1 MVVNEFDKLLNIAK
15 EAAIVGANALKNN
28 SKSLKRAHYGKLHD
42 VKLKAD
48 KVAENVIVDF
58 LLVKT
63 GIEIISEE
71 MWENSN
77 FKLDNDSSDLLW
89 IVDPLDGSYN
99 FLHDIPFCCIS
110 IALWEGKKKPLLGVI
125 YNFYNNELFYGI
137 VGKGARL
144 NDIKINTSNIKH
156 INKAILCTGFP
167 VNMDYSEKNLAKFI
181 NKIMTWGKV
190 RLLGSAGLSLA
201 YVACGR
207 VDAYQEKDIMFW
219 DVAAG
224 ISLVKAAG
232 GVVDFVFSDER
243 KLKMRVTA
251 TNNYLKL
258 EN

>member
-1 MVVNEFDKLLNIAK
+1 MADEFDKLLNIAK

-28 SKSLKRAHYGKLHD
+28 SKSLKRVHYGKLHD

-48 KVAENVIVDF
+48 KVAENNIVPF

-63 GIEIISEE
+63 GIKIISEE
-71 MWENSN
+71 MWENSH

-99 FLHDIPFCCIS
+99 FLHGIPFCCIS

-125 YNFYNNELFYGI
+125 YNFDNNEFFYGI
-137 VGKGARL
+137 VGKGSWL
-144 NDIKINTSNIKH
+144 NDLKINTSDIKD
-156 INKAILCTGFP
+156 INKAVLCTGFP

-181 NKIMTWGKV
+181 NKIMNWGKV

-201 YVACGR
+201 YVASGR
-207 VDAYQEKDIMFW
+207 VDAYHEEDIMFW

-232 GVVDFVFSDER
+232 GMVDFVFSDE
-243 KLKMRVTA
+243 KNLKMRVTA
-251 TNNYLKL
+251 TNNYLNL
-258 EN
+258 ED